1 MPTLESTLTRIAD
14 SLDKIAAALTL
25 PEAASAPAPV
35 QAPDVP
41 APTPVPVPPIPV
53 PVPPIPVPVPVP
65 PAAAA
70 GVPTDQKSLMDY
82 CMAKYRALGPVK
94 GGMIQGVLT
103 ELGCA
108 NIHSLPPE
116 KYAAFHAKVEAL

>member
-1 MPTLESTLTRIAD
+1 MTIEKTLDRIAD

-25 PEAASAPAPV
+25 PDDKQLPLPLPAAAPEAVPAPV
-35 QAPDVP
+35 
-41 APTPVPVPPIPV
+41 PIPV
-53 PVPPIPVPVPVP
+53 PVPPTPVP
-65 PAAAA
+65 PAAPAPAA
-70 GVPTDQKSLMDY
+70 GVPTDQKSIMDY
-82 CMAKYRALGPVK
+82 VMMKYRALGPVK

-116 KYAAFHAKVEAL
+116 KYADFFAKVEAL